1 MGFLSEL
8 KKLTHPYDEDD
19 DNFFGSA
26 SDGESEDAQD
36 GGEPAQR
43 RSSFFS
49 TPEEAEPESVGIPS
63 GPKARASFR
72 IPRRELRRQADAL
85 DAAEDAAQRTGRA
98 APANAKPQMSM
109 ASPKSFADGA
119 KLVDSLLEG
128 RTILLNLDAAGK
140 VDSRRLLDFLS
151 GAAYAI
157 QGYVKRVSGG
167 IYLVVPNGEE
177 VTEADAMSGME
188 NSGLYL

>member
-19 DNFFGSA
+19 DSFFGSA
-26 SDGESEDAQD
+26 SDEAEGEQASQEQ
-36 GGEPAQR
+36 PQR

-63 GPKARASFR
+63 APKVRGGFR
-72 IPRRELRRQADAL
+72 IPRRELRRQADEL
-85 DAAEDAAQRTGRA
+85 DAKEEASVRSGRV

-109 ASPKSFADGA
+109 ASPKSFDDAA
-119 KLVDSLLEG
+119 KLADSLLAG
-128 RTILLNLDAAGK
+128 KTILLNLDGAGK

-177 VTEADAMSGME
+177 VTEDAFSQME
-188 NSGLYL
+188 NTGIYF